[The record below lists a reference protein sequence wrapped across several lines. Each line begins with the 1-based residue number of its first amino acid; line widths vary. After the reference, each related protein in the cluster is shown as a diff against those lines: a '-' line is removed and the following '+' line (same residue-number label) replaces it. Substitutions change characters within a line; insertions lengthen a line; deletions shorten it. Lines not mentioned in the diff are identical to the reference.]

1 MSGELNDGNGQFN
14 DDVPES
20 SFYKEMHSTSELHS
34 TEEIH
39 SYSEF
44 GKAFA
49 KSKPAKTLTT
59 SKGMDEALKYS
70 SQVATVIKAVAAI
83 TVVAV
88 VVLAPIIDEGSSIQ
102 LEFVKYGADE
112 TYVYYAIE
120 IMDYTED
127 MDVTVTVHNDFISQ
141 TKVADSSFVEDYV
154 SGLQPN
160 MQYKITAKEG
170 SKTIAEKTV
179 WTTKQSSSPVFL
191 MDYCTYVAADE
202 QFHLLFHVNNEDWYG
217 FNATVQYGD
226 KSVGYA
232 VFDDTEGAKTVPVD
246 VSAWDNINDYT
257 VTFRLWCKQ
266 TVDGKE
272 ESVELYSNDFTIH
285 RVPHMTV
292 SGKPV
297 FDRSAGTLT
306 VAFKYED
313 PNNVTYEGGIK
324 AVVYCPAVGS
334 DTYALCKPSDGTIT
348 VDVSSFI
355 GYDVNLEISYIHKD
369 DTTQHTVL
377 YSSDSVPLYESDS
390 VLELSGVHLE
400 GTYRD
405 ILYLDMNYFDED
417 HVLSNITADVS
428 VNDVT
433 AAVGVPIEGLGT
445 NPHLTLTKDVNSK
458 DDVVAVTIHYSKHSP
473 SSSVPET
480 QEDKVYTG
488 MSVGYVEPI
497 FNSASGFERTTVR
510 AYVPNNSMLEF
521 TCDVDDDDSNWKDF
535 TVSRAYYTT
544 KEEPS
549 VINEVTVVGSSFT
562 KTGSG
567 ISCSVELPSYVPL
580 ANARVYISLGCTQV
594 QRDGTETT
602 GITVASDLEVPT
614 IFYEMVPTNDNPV
627 EYNYSN
633 TPPNQVKLRIQTSGW
648 FGVNDGDTCSI
659 YMEYYGLDAMTGDEI
674 TPAVPTDTQVFT
686 VNTSNVT
693 TVTFDNESAERTE
706 GHGYLTFVVNG
717 KTLISCAYEPNLY
730 IISG

>member
-202 QFHLLFHVNNEDWYG
+202 QFHLMFHVNNEDWYG

-272 ESVELYSNDFTIH
+272 EPVELYSDNFTIH
-285 RVPHMTV
+285 RVPHLTV
-292 SGKPV
+292 NGKPV

-306 VAFKYED
+306 VAFQYED
-313 PNNVTYEGGIK
+313 PNNVTYEEGIK

-334 DTYALCKPSDGTIT
+334 DTYALCKPSDGTIS

-377 YSSDSVPLYESDS
+377 YSSDSV
-390 VLELSGVHLE
+390 H
-400 GTYRD
+400 
-405 ILYLDMNYFDED
+405 
-417 HVLSNITADVS
+417 
-428 VNDVT
+428 
-433 AAVGVPIEGLGT
+433 
-445 NPHLTLTKDVNSK
+445 
-458 DDVVAVTIHYSKHSP
+458 
-473 SSSVPET
+473 
-480 QEDKVYTG
+480 
-488 MSVGYVEPI
+488 
-497 FNSASGFERTTVR
+497 
-510 AYVPNNSMLEF
+510 
-521 TCDVDDDDSNWKDF
+521 
-535 TVSRAYYTT
+535 
-544 KEEPS
+544 
-549 VINEVTVVGSSFT
+549 
-562 KTGSG
+562 
-567 ISCSVELPSYVPL
+567 
-580 ANARVYISLGCTQV
+580 CTSQ
-594 QRDGTETT
+594 
-602 GITVASDLEVPT
+602 
-614 IFYEMVPTNDNPV
+614 
-627 EYNYSN
+627 
-633 TPPNQVKLRIQTSGW
+633 IQGW
-648 FGVNDGDTCSI
+648 
-659 YMEYYGLDAMTGDEI
+659 
-674 TPAVPTDTQVFT
+674 
-686 VNTSNVT
+686 
-693 TVTFDNESAERTE
+693 R
-706 GHGYLTFVVNG
+706 
-717 KTLISCAYEPNLY
+717 
-730 IISG
+730 